1 MSAASPPALRG
12 WTVRDACRE
21 DVPWAVAG
29 VRALLEELG
38 GTPPPEPAMREAA
51 QALLGRDS
59 PAGALLVVEAT
70 SPATTP
76 AGASFVAEAAGPAAA
91 PADASF
97 VAEATSPAPAPTG
110 AIIGVLGVS
119 WQVALHTPGPYA
131 LIQDLWVHPTWR
143 HRAVGRQLLQALYDR
158 ARARGIARIEVGLP
172 RESYPGLAAT
182 AAFYE
187 RNDFEPVGLRMRR
200 SLT

>member
-1 MSAASPPALRG
+1 MSASSPPALRG

-38 GTPPPEPAMREAA
+38 GTPPPEPAMRKAA

-70 SPATTP
+70 SPAAAP
-76 AGASFVAEAAGPAAA
+76 AGASFVAEAAGPAAT
-91 PADASF
+91 PA
-97 VAEATSPAPAPTG
+97 G
-110 AIIGVLGVS
+110 AIVGVLGVS

-131 LIQDLWVHPTWR
+131 LIQDLWVHPAWR
-143 HRAVGRQLLQALYDR
+143 HRAVGWQLLQALYDR
-158 ARARGIARIEVGLP
+158 ARTRGIARIEVGLP
-172 RESYPGLAAT
+172 RESFPHLDAT

>member
-1 MSAASPPALRG
+1 MSVSAPPALRG

-59 PAGALLVVEAT
+59 PTGAL
-70 SPATTP
+70 
-76 AGASFVAEAAGPAAA
+76 FVAEAAGPAAA
-91 PADASF
+91 ESGPAAPPGGALLG
-97 VAEATSPAPAPTG
+97 AESDPATTPGG
-110 AIIGVLGVS
+110 AIVGVLGAS
-119 WQVALHTPGPYA
+119 WQVALHAAGPYA
-131 LIQDLWVHPTWR
+131 LIQDLWVDATWR
-143 HRAVGRQLLQALYDR
+143 HRAIGWELLQALYDR
-158 ARARGIARIEVGLP
+158 ARTRGIARIEVGLP